1 MAALSKTLTGAG
13 ASEEIVAADDHRDFL
28 TLQLQDFNSVYLGFG
43 EAAVDGAGIMLMVP
57 GCSVRVMGAKA
68 KLAVY
73 GYASGATTV
82 GIETCEDIEYR
93 PGSFIWF
100 F

>member
-1 MAALSKTLTGAG
+1 MSAATKVMTGG
-13 ASEEIVAADDHRDFL
+13 ESELIIAADEYRDFI
-28 TLQLQDFNSVYLGFG
+28 TIQLQGFNSVYLGID
-43 EAAVDGAGIMLMVP
+43 EAAADAVGVMLIVP
-57 GCSVRVMGAKA
+57 GCSVRIMGNKA
-68 KLAVY
+68 RKAIY

-82 GIETCEDIEYR
+82 GIETCEDLEYR

>member
-1 MAALSKTLTGAG
+1 MSASTKALTGG
-13 ASEEIVAADDHRDFL
+13 SSELIIAADEHRDHI
-28 TLQLQDFNSVYLGFG
+28 TLQLQAFNGVYLGFG
-43 EAAVDGAGIMLMVP
+43 EAAVDATGIMLMVP
-57 GCSVRVMGAKA
+57 GCSVRVFGDKA
-68 KLAVY
+68 RQAIY
-73 GYASGATTV
+73 GYAAGATTV

>member
-1 MAALSKTLTGAG
+1 MSAATKALTGG
-13 ASEEIVAADDHRDFL
+13 SSELIIAADAHRDYI

-43 EAAVDGAGIMLMVP
+43 EEAVNGTGLMLIVP
-57 GCSVRVMGAKA
+57 GCSVRVMGCKA
-68 KLAVY
+68 RLPIY
-73 GYASGATTV
+73 GYAGGATTV

-100 F
+100 W

>member
-1 MAALSKTLTGAG
+1 MAASTVALAG
-13 ASEEIVAADDHRDFL
+13 GESELIIAADEHRDHI
-28 TLQLQDFNSVYLGFG
+28 TLQLQSFNSVYLAIG
-43 EAAVDGAGIMLMVP
+43 EAAVDATGICLFVP
-57 GCSVRVMGAKA
+57 GCSVRIFGDKA
-68 KLAVY
+68 RQAIY
-73 GYASGATTV
+73 GYAAGAANV

>member
-1 MAALSKTLTGAG
+1 MAASTAALTGG
-13 ASEEIVAADDHRDFL
+13 SSELIIAADPNRDHV
-28 TLQLQDFNSVYLGFG
+28 TLQLQAFNDVYLAID
-43 EAAVDGAGIMLMVP
+43 EAAADGVGIQLMVP
-57 GCSVRVMGAKA
+57 GCSVRIFGDKA
-68 KLAVY
+68 RRAIY
-73 GYASGATTV
+73 GWASGASTI

>member
-1 MAALSKTLTGAG
+1 MSAATAVLTGG
-13 ASEEIVAADDHRDFL
+13 SSELIIAADEHRDHI
-28 TLQLQDFNSVYLGFG
+28 TLQLQAFNSVYLGIG
-43 EAAVDGAGIMLMVP
+43 EDAVDATGIMLMVP
-57 GCSVRVMGAKA
+57 GCSVRIFGPKA
-68 KLAVY
+68 RLPIY
-73 GYASGATTV
+73 GYASGATTI